1 VERRADASAFCD
13 CGAERHGHL
22 RGSASPILPGILG
35 INPQHYRS
43 GCFGCRSK
51 TSRSKPP
58 ITSPSNIPKARSIPW
73 SSSRSSL
80 RPPRLCARRRSGHG
94 PGRRAHGL
102 GVIHGGGPG
111 SGQTSAR
118 SAAKKTTVEDSL
130 VLTASTLIRQK
141 ALRPWAR
148 TAGSW
153 SWRSPRWI
161 SRGCAAG
168 RPYPV
173 WKALKRVEDQA

>member
-1 VERRADASAFCD
+1 LHLGQFAVDHVDVGVRVAHHIIGVSIDCVHSAAVI
-13 CGAERHGHL
+13 G
-22 RGSASPILPGILG
+22 
-35 INPQHYRS
+35 
-43 GCFGCRSK
+43 
-51 TSRSKPP
+51 
-58 ITSPSNIPKARSIPW
+58 
-73 SSSRSSL
+73 
-80 RPPRLCARRRSGHG
+80 RRRIGPNRIRNGLNGAIESVGVAIDGIAAAAAIDGVAADVSGVKITRTFAVDG
-94 PGRRAHGL
+94 EWFRRKMEFM
-102 GVIHGGGPG
+102 GGPG

-153 SWRSPRWI
+153 SWRSPGWI

>member
-1 VERRADASAFCD
+1 MEFM
-13 CGAERHGHL
+13 
-22 RGSASPILPGILG
+22 
-35 INPQHYRS
+35 
-43 GCFGCRSK
+43 
-51 TSRSKPP
+51 
-58 ITSPSNIPKARSIPW
+58 
-73 SSSRSSL
+73 
-80 RPPRLCARRRSGHG
+80 
-94 PGRRAHGL
+94 
-102 GVIHGGGPG
+102 GGPG

-168 RPYPV
+168 RPHPV

>member
-1 VERRADASAFCD
+1 VDRVACAEPVDHVDVGVRVAHHIIGVSIDCVHSAAVI
-13 CGAERHGHL
+13 G
-22 RGSASPILPGILG
+22 
-35 INPQHYRS
+35 
-43 GCFGCRSK
+43 
-51 TSRSKPP
+51 
-58 ITSPSNIPKARSIPW
+58 
-73 SSSRSSL
+73 
-80 RPPRLCARRRSGHG
+80 RRRIGPNRIRNGLNGAIESVGVAIDGIAAAAAIDGVAADVSGVKITRTFAVDG
-94 PGRRAHGL
+94 EWFRRKMEFM
-102 GVIHGGGPG
+102 GGPG

>member
-1 VERRADASAFCD
+1 MEFM
-13 CGAERHGHL
+13 
-22 RGSASPILPGILG
+22 
-35 INPQHYRS
+35 
-43 GCFGCRSK
+43 
-51 TSRSKPP
+51 
-58 ITSPSNIPKARSIPW
+58 
-73 SSSRSSL
+73 
-80 RPPRLCARRRSGHG
+80 
-94 PGRRAHGL
+94 
-102 GVIHGGGPG
+102 GGPG